1 MKHRARTKRLGVTL
15 VEVMV
20 AMAIIA
26 IVSTL
31 LYTAFSQTAMNKR
44 RIETDLDRQHEIR
57 MGLERVARELSM
69 AYVSIQVNP
78 SPTLQAVRTCF
89 IGKDDG
95 AGSRIDFTS
104 FSHRRLYRDAH
115 ESDQNELSYFV
126 TRHPEDAGRNVLA
139 RREQNRVDDD
149 PEQGGRTQ
157 ILIDDV
163 NSFELSYLDPLSGE
177 WLSTWDSTQGAM
189 QPNRLP
195 TQVRILLRVPNP
207 RGHGSDLTYGTRA
220 SLPMTYALNHAMYKP

>member
-1 MKHRARTKRLGVTL
+1 VTL
-15 VEVMV
+15 LEVMV

-31 LYTAFSQTAMNKR
+31 LYTAFSQTAANKR
-44 RIETDLDRQHEIR
+44 AIEGALQRQHEIR

-78 SPTLQAVRTCF
+78 SPALRTVNTCF
-89 IGKDDG
+89 IGTDSG
-95 AGSRIDFTS
+95 GGSRIDFTS

-126 TRHPEDAGRNVLA
+126 TRHPEDASRNVLA
-139 RREQNRVDDD
+139 RREQNRIDDD
-149 PEQGGRTQ
+149 PQTGGRTQ
-157 ILIDDV
+157 VLIDDV
-163 NSFELSYLDPLSGE
+163 NGFELSYLDPLSGE

-207 RGHGSDLTYGTRA
+207 RRRGGELTYGTRA
-220 SLPMTYALNHAMYKP
+220 SLPITYALNHAMYKPGGN

>member
-1 MKHRARTKRLGVTL
+1 MTRHQRRAGVTL
-15 VEVMV
+15 IEVMV

-31 LYTAFSQTAMNKR
+31 LYTAFSQTASNKR
-44 RIETDLDRQHEIR
+44 AIERQLDRQHEIR
-57 MGLERVARELSM
+57 MGLERIARELSM

-78 SPTLQAVRTCF
+78 SPALQAVKTCF
-89 IGKDDG
+89 IGKDEG
-95 AGSRIDFTS
+95 GSSRIDFTS

-126 TRHPEDAGRNVLA
+126 TRHPEDGTRSVLA

-177 WLSTWDSTQGAM
+177 WLGTWDSTQGAM

-207 RGHGSDLTYGTRA
+207 RGRGPDVTYGTRA